1 MKVSSDNFTN
11 LTATFF
17 ARMRYH
23 WLLIQREF
31 WQLMKPSRRH
41 LNRKTVTI
49 YVRRPGSR
57 IVTGKN
63 STKY

>member
-1 MKVSSDNFTN
+1 MTTTRF
-11 LTATFF
+11 
-17 ARMRYH
+17 H

-31 WQLMKPSRRH
+31 WQAMKPLMKPSRRH

-57 IVTGKN
+57 IVTAKN